1 MKKNK
6 STISCIELFQGLE
19 ENLRGAYDELSSIY
33 NIVIDWGAYT
43 PKLPTVEKAA
53 SLMGVT
59 EDDIRRMLSSK
70 SIYTVDSKYLDYL
83 AVEKL
88 ADRYV
93 EKMHRYF
100 ENSMSSV
107 SMLSE
112 AGDDFW
118 TFASHYSIWNRVA
131 FDWSEIDEFRLR
143 QAFINEL
150 VLGTSLEYMYCT
162 VDRRVADFRF
172 RESMRRIVKSLLYH
186 MKPARILKGCRGY
199 FRGFVI
205 QFIIANRFHIFTSES
220 DSHNGFDTI
229 MRRLEFN
236 NPHGAIPSPVAA

>member
-1 MKKNK
+1 MKNNK
-6 STISCIELFQGLE
+6 STISYIELFQGLE
-19 ENLRGAYDELSSIY
+19 ENLREAYDEFPSFC
-33 NIVIDWGAYT
+33 NIIIDWGVYT
-43 PKLPTVEKAA
+43 PNLPTVEKAA
-53 SLMGVT
+53 SLMGVS

-70 SIYTVDSKYLDYL
+70 SIFAVDSKYLDYF

-93 EKMHRYF
+93 EKMRRYF
-100 ENSMSSV
+100 ENSMSSL

-112 AGDDFW
+112 AGNDFW
-118 TFASHYSIWNRVA
+118 TFASHYSIRDRVA

-150 VLGTSLEYMYCT
+150 VLGTSLEYLYCT
-162 VDRRVADFRF
+162 VDRRVADYRF
-172 RESMRRIVKSLLYH
+172 KESMRRIVKSLLYH
-186 MKPARILKGCRGY
+186 MKPARILKGCSGY

-229 MRRLEFN
+229 MRRQEFN